1 MNEIEE
7 TIKGL
12 EANQEQAIKL
22 LHENVELKNKLEE
35 LETRLKKASELVRSR
50 SYTTYTEKT
59 HETKVDITGK
69 KWDELMKYLED
80 RKC

>member
-22 LHENVELKNKLEE
+22 LHENVELKNKLKE

>member
-12 EANQEQAIKL
+12 EANQEQAIKI
-22 LHENVELKNKLEE
+22 LHENVELKNKIEE

-59 HETKVDITGK
+59 HETKVDIKGN

>member
-1 MNEIEE
+1 MNKEDFEKAISEISD
-7 TIKGL
+7 T
-12 EANQEQAIKL
+12 AIKL
-22 LHENVELKNKLEE
+22 MNENIELKEKVENLES
-35 LETRLKKASELVRSR
+35 RLKKASELVRSR

-59 HETKVDITGK
+59 HETKVDITGN

>member
-59 HETKVDITGK
+59 HETKVDIKGD

>member
-12 EANQEQAIKL
+12 EANQEQAIKIL
-22 LHENVELKNKLEE
+22 KENVELKEKVENLES
-35 LETRLKKASELVRSR
+35 RLKKASELVRSR

-59 HETKVDITGK
+59 HETKVDIKGN